1 MTSKAITRTKEAGVV
16 ERFPDYPPRDDMQN
30 WLFLYDSAILTALT
44 IHFSNLSST
53 TVASEV
59 PVGPTLSNRVDF
71 RIPDLL
77 VAFDS
82 DRGLIEEQRGY
93 AIDRQGKP
101 PDFVL
106 EVASP
111 TTGVND
117 YTDKRQDYQR
127 YGIQEY
133 WRFDPS
139 GGSYYD
145 AELAGDTLVDGE
157 YRPVAVEPLDE
168 GRWRGY
174 SESLRLYVCWEQ
186 GKLRFYDP
194 ATQSYL
200 RTHEEEVNARRG
212 AEAEISRLRERLEA
226 LGETE

>member
-1 MTSKAITRTKEAGVV
+1 MTSKAITRTQEVGSV
-16 ERFPDYPPRDDMQN
+16 ERFPDFPPRDDMQN

-44 IHFSNLSST
+44 IHFADLPDT

-59 PVGPTLSNRVDF
+59 PVGPNLSNREDI

-117 YTDKRQDYQR
+117 YTDKRRDYER
-127 YGIQEY
+127 YGIPEY

-145 AELAGDTLVDGE
+145 AALAGDSLVDGE
-157 YRPVAVEPLDE
+157 YQLVAVEQLDE
-168 GRWRGY
+168 SRRRGY
-174 SESLRLYVCWEQ
+174 SEALDLYLCWEH
-186 GKLRFYDP
+186 GRLRFYDP
-194 ATQSYL
+194 GAQSYL
-200 RTHEEEVNARRG
+200 RTHEEEVEARRE
-212 AEAEISRLRERLEA
+212 AEAEVHRLKERLDQ